1 MTDYRPPLQAIDFV
15 LNHVVD
21 LTGLASYDAFTH
33 ADPVTV
39 RGVLDE
45 AGRFATE
52 VLAPLNRVG
61 DQQGAQLQPDG
72 SVRTPDGWAKAYRR
86 YVDAGW
92 GGVAGDPGYGGGGF
106 PWTVGLAIQELVG
119 GANKAFALGLML
131 TQGAIDMLGEFA
143 EERFKEQLLPQL
155 VTAAWSGTMNL
166 TEPQAGSDVG
176 ALTTRAIRQPDG
188 TYRITGQKIFIT
200 YGEHDLTDNIVHLV
214 LARVP
219 DAPPG
224 TKGISCFIVPKFLV
238 GDDGT
243 LGARNDVRCVS
254 IEHKLGIHASPTCV
268 MSYGDE
274 GGAVGYLIGE
284 ENAGMRYMFR
294 MMNNARLS
302 VGLEGLTISERAYQQ
317 ALAYAQDRHQ
327 GRAPGAPA
335 GTSSP
340 IIEHPD
346 VRRMLLTMRA
356 GIDAMRYLLYTNA
369 EAVDRAEH
377 DPDDATREAARELA
391 ELLTP
396 ISKAWCTDLGVTIS
410 SIALQVHGGMGYVE
424 ETGAAQHYRDARIS
438 PIYEGTNGIQ
448 AIDLVG
454 RKLPMRGGGVVADHL
469 ARIAAIDADLAGLG
483 DQHNGAFAT
492 IRRDLAD
499 GHDALATA
507 TAWLAEH
514 GTADQSAALAG
525 ATPYLELFA
534 LVTGGWLHAKAALA
548 AARLLAGGDADEDG
562 FLAARIV
569 SARFFC
575 EQFVPRAAGLLP
587 SVTAGARDLYA
598 LTPAQLGL

>member
-1 MTDYRPPLQAIDFV
+1 MTEYRPPLRDIDFV

-21 LTGLASYDAFTH
+21 GTRLATYEPFHH
-33 ADPVTV
+33 ADPETV
-39 RGVLDE
+39 RGVIEE
-45 AGRFATE
+45 AGRFASE

-61 DQQGAQLQPDG
+61 DVQGSRLQPDG
-72 SVRTPDGWAKAYRR
+72 SVRTPDGWAKAYRQ

-92 GGVAGDPGYGGGGF
+92 GGVAGDPAYGGGGF

-119 GANKAFALGLML
+119 SANKAFALGLML
-131 TQGAIDMLGEFA
+131 TQGSIDMLGEFA
-143 EERFKEQLLPQL
+143 EERFKEQMLPHL

-176 ALTTRAIRQPDG
+176 ALTTRAVRQPDG

-224 TKGISCFIVPKFLV
+224 TKGISCFIVPKQLIN
-238 GDDGT
+238 DDGT
-243 LGARNDVRCVS
+243 LGERNDVRCVS

-268 MSYGDE
+268 MSYGDD

-317 ALAYAQDRHQ
+317 ALGYAQERHQ
-327 GRAPGAPA
+327 GRAVGAPA
-335 GTSSP
+335 GATSA

-346 VRRMLLTMRA
+346 VRRMLMTMRSC
-356 GIDAMRYLLYTNA
+356 IDAMRYLLYTNA

-377 DPDDATREAARELA
+377 DPDAAAREAGRELA

-396 ISKAWCTDLGVTIS
+396 VSKAWCTDLGVQLS
-410 SIALQVHGGMGYVE
+410 SLALQVHGGMGYIE
-424 ETGAAQHYRDARIS
+424 ETGAAQYYRDARIS

-454 RKLPMRGGGVVADHL
+454 RKLRMRGGAVVADHL
-469 ARIAAIDADLAGLG
+469 ARIAGIDADLAAAG
-483 DQHNGAFAT
+483 DSFAS
-492 IRRDLAD
+492 IRRALAD
-499 GHDALATA
+499 GRAALDDATRFLLA
-507 TAWLAEH
+507 
-514 GTADQSAALAG
+514 ADPPDALAG
-525 ATPYLELFA
+525 ATPYLEMFG
-534 LVTGGWLHAKAALA
+534 LVTGAWLQARAALA
-548 AARLLAGGDADEDG
+548 ATACAAADGDPDG
-562 FLAARIV
+562 FYAAKIV

-575 EQFVPRAAGLLP
+575 EQMLPRAVGLVP
-587 SVTAGARDLYA
+587 SVTAGVRDLVA
-598 LTPAQLGL
+598 LSPAQLGL